1 LALASPLPARWPWS
15 GGKRGDYKELFVMA
29 LPKDG
34 CLDGAKITEVGG
46 VGYKELLVM
55 ALPKDDSID
64 GAKVAEAIGVKL
76 PDVGGAIR
84 VRKSPPDFMSFP
96 CLWSN
101 ERDTTFGFGQLLF
114 FLN

>member
-1 LALASPLPARWPWS
+1 
-15 GGKRGDYKELFVMA
+15 MA

-64 GAKVAEAIGVKL
+64 GAKVAEAISVKL

-84 VRKSPPDFMSFP
+84 VFDAMIRHRVSDSYV
-96 CLWSN
+96 LSQ
-101 ERDTTFGFGQLLF
+101 GQVFLL
-114 FLN
+114 LKC